1 MLIISSENISIF
13 FSLFVLCYLGTKIP
27 KKKNNLNV
35 VKKKIFFK
43 PKIKKFKILPHK
55 KHTHTC
61 PQETYTLFQVTRL
74 TPTTYLYIHNTN
86 NNRHDEFVMLI
97 NY

>member
-43 PKIKKFKILPHK
+43 PKIKKFKILPHTHMSPRNV
-55 KHTHTC
+55 HTFPSNTPHTN
-61 PQETYTLFQVTRL
+61 
-74 TPTTYLYIHNTN
+74 YLSIHTQHQQQSP
-86 NNRHDEFVMLI
+86 R
-97 NY
+97 